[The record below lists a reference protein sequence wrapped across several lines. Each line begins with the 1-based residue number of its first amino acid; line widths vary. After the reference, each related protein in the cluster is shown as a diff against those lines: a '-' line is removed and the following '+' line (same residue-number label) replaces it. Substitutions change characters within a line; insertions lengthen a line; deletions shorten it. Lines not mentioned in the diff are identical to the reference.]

1 MGSISVNK
9 LGALSL
15 IIGPVLA
22 LVFFSLQP
30 GSLLIESAEPS
41 NPVESIRAFASNAA
55 LTNVTGL
62 AVALGLV
69 MTTVGLYVLQSG
81 VRDGGTGDALSRA
94 GLILIVFG
102 NVGWVLAQ
110 GLTLALAD
118 AQGPQTV
125 QTMVPVY
132 TVRSGIV
139 TMSGTAIAL
148 GFILFSVALST
159 KDGFNK
165 TAARIVALASLVAM
179 VSFIVAVSSTS
190 MYDTG
195 ISVARVCYL
204 AWTVWPIMLG
214 LGLLKS
220 GASGT
225 AED

>member
-1 MGSISVNK
+1 MLYGTSHTGVWAMGSISVNK

-15 IIGPVLA
+15 IAGPV
-22 LVFFSLQP
+22 
-30 GSLLIESAEPS
+30 
-41 NPVESIRAFASNAA
+41 
-55 LTNVTGL
+55 
-62 AVALGLV
+62 
-69 MTTVGLYVLQSG
+69 
-81 VRDGGTGDALSRA
+81 
-94 GLILIVFG
+94 
-102 NVGWVLAQ
+102 
-110 GLTLALAD
+110 LALAD
-118 AQGPQTV
+118 AQGPQAV

-139 TMSGTAIAL
+139 TMSGAAIAL

-159 KDGFNK
+159 RDGFNK

-190 MYDTG
+190 MYDTT
-195 ISVARVCYL
+195 ISVARVYYL

-220 GASGT
+220 GASGM